1 MDTRNPIIQAMD
13 MATATGRRTDRPTV
27 RSTSGAAGAVHAVTT
42 AEATA
47 GMAVAGTVADRM
59 AVAATAAVVHGAAA
73 VVMAG
78 AMGIETGIA

>member
-1 MDTRNPIIQAMD
+1 
-13 MATATGRRTDRPTV
+13 
-27 RSTSGAAGAVHAVTT
+27 
-42 AEATA
+42 
-47 GMAVAGTVADRM
+47 MAVAGTVADRM